1 MPKQNQDRPMTYSRV
16 LEEVNQGHTTRNA
29 LYRKLEKQLGP
40 NKKVVAFF
48 TSSVFHVLITN
59 QDADMLEEVLRNSQ
73 MKNKELVLLLN
84 SSGGDALAA
93 ERIVNICRSFSGG
106 GFAVIVPKM
115 AKSAAT
121 MICLGAKEI
130 GMGETSEMGPIDPQ
144 IAIFDERGNLK
155 DFKAAHEVIESY
167 NDLMK
172 QANKSKGRLEPFL
185 QQLARFDARDIRS
198 IRSAQQL
205 SESIAIR
212 CLKNGMLKGLS
223 DHKIKTKIK
232 PFLDPRYTKVH
243 GRPIYHDVAKGC
255 GLNIQLYDNYD
266 SKWQTVSQLY
276 VKLNY
281 FVSNNAS
288 KTIESVEDSYVAPP
302 GPGFADGTSKSET
315 Q

>member
-1 MPKQNQDRPMTYSRV
+1 MPKQNRDRPMTYTGL
-16 LEEVNQGHTTRNA
+16 LEEVNQGHTTRRA
-29 LYRKLEKQLGP
+29 LYKKLENQLGS
-40 NKKVVAFF
+40 NKKVIAFF

-84 SSGGDALAA
+84 SPGGDALAA
-93 ERIVNICRSFSGG
+93 ERIVNICRSFSNG
-106 GFAVIVPKM
+106 GFTVIVPKM

-121 MICLGAKEI
+121 MVCLGAKEI

-144 IAIFDERGNLK
+144 IAIYDERGNLK

-212 CLKNGMLKGLS
+212 CLKNGMLQGS
-223 DHKIKTKIK
+223 TDRQIKVKIK

-243 GRPIYHDVAKGC
+243 GRPIYHDIAKAC
-255 GLNIQLYDNYD
+255 GLNVQLYGNYD
-266 SKWQTVSQLY
+266 ASWQTVSQLY

-302 GPGFADGTSKSET
+302 GPTFSDGASKSEV
-315 Q
+315 